1 MKSVNRRQAVL
12 LALLVV
18 AVAAWAYWPKGE
30 GRTGSRAP
38 EAPQQSARGAVRVA
52 SELPSLEDLKAER
65 GELAGGVHR
74 NVFRFYDAPTPVPPT
89 PTPTATPVP
98 AQGSGSFIGPL
109 QPTPTPTATPI
120 VPPPVPYKAVGLFG
134 PRDRMIAALEEGGRL
149 IGAREGDVLDGK
161 FILQKINRESI
172 DFAFVGLPPE
182 ITRRIPIA
190 GAAPGR

>member
-12 LALLVV
+12 LAILVAMV
-18 AVAAWAYWPKGE
+18 AVWAVWPKNDG
-30 GRTGSRAP
+30 GTLSSAP
-38 EAPQQSARGAVRVA
+38 EAPQQAARGAVRVA

-65 GELAGGVHR
+65 GELAGAVHR
-74 NVFRFYDAPTPVPPT
+74 NVFRFYDTPTPVPPT
-89 PTPTATPVP
+89 PRPTATPVP
-98 AQGSGSFIGPL
+98 VQGSGSFIGPL

-120 VPPPVPYKAVGLFG
+120 VPPPIPYKAVGMFG
-134 PRDRMIAALEEGGRL
+134 PRDGMIAALEEGGRL

-161 FILQKINRESI
+161 FILKKINLESI

-190 GAAPGR
+190 GVGPAR